1 MNRQHDPPDFDC
13 SVSDTDDCTLVRPS
27 GSLDSFAA
35 PEFRKTLACIHGA
48 KAVVVDL
55 SQVNFIDS
63 VGLGVLVAL
72 IRRVRDRG
80 HVAAVAVPGR
90 QVRRLLREVG
100 FGRIA
105 VIADSA
111 EEAARMVTRR

>member
-1 MNRQHDPPDFDC
+1 MNREHVPPDFDC
-13 SVSDTDDCTLVRPS
+13 SMNQTDDCTFVRPT
-27 GSLDSFAA
+27 GSLDAFAA
-35 PEFRKTLACIHGA
+35 AEFRKTLACIHDA

-55 SQVNFIDS
+55 SQVRFIDS
-63 VGLGVLVAL
+63 AGLGVLVAL

-90 QVRRLLREVG
+90 QVRRLLNEVG

-105 VIADSA
+105 VVADSV
-111 EEAARMVTRR
+111 EDAARMVTRP